1 MPGIKYYNTEDLN
14 QEELKQLT
22 MFYNSLLVSFAN
34 ISWDLKE
41 ECLKYLRLD
50 LVYLFRVMDAFKK
63 EVHLRH
69 GVEVTKASTIS
80 KLALN
85 IFMSKYFKDN
95 IPLISSK
102 SVWAD
107 IKESYFGGITEV
119 YMPYGED
126 LFYYDVNSLYPYAA
140 LNPMPGLES
149 IFHDYCGR
157 DIDINALF
165 GFFHCE
171 IENNSDYFGLLP
183 YRTGNG
189 IIMPNGNWRG
199 WYFSEELKFAA
210 KHGYK
215 IKVLSG
221 HLFNKSYDVF
231 TQYINDIYKL
241 KSEAVA
247 NIQRLVAKDLLN
259 HLLGRFAM
267 DADGNIT
274 VIVNEE
280 VFARL
285 ETTRLIHNSHQLG
298 EDSFLVTLDPV
309 VNEDVCKEFNVYY
322 YEALNERLGV
332 RLLDR
337 KSNVTGVS
345 IVITAAVN
353 SYARIYMNS
362 IKLDLRK

>member
-1 MPGIKYYNTEDLN
+1 
-14 QEELKQLT
+14 
-22 MFYNSLLVSFAN
+22 
-34 ISWDLKE
+34 
-41 ECLKYLRLD
+41 
-50 LVYLFRVMDAFKK
+50 
-63 EVHLRH
+63 
-69 GVEVTKASTIS
+69 
-80 KLALN
+80 
-85 IFMSKYFKDN
+85 
-95 IPLISSK
+95 
-102 SVWAD
+102 
-107 IKESYFGGITEV
+107 
-119 YMPYGED
+119 
-126 LFYYDVNSLYPYAA
+126 
-140 LNPMPGLES
+140 
-149 IFHDYCGR
+149 
-157 DIDINALF
+157 
-165 GFFHCE
+165 
-171 IENNSDYFGLLP
+171 
-183 YRTGNG
+183 
-189 IIMPNGNWRG
+189 
-199 WYFSEELKFAA
+199 
-210 KHGYK
+210 
-215 IKVLSG
+215 VLSG